1 MTTGVDVDVD
11 VYYSG
16 AKALLDWSRAWW
28 SAIDKSLSALS
39 GFGDMAGT
47 HSDGEIWA
55 SSYDQRIIDTLQLV
69 SSTATAVHNY
79 GAILAEMGYNHAIAE
94 HAATLNAGAAP
105 EKPSV
110 PQLAVSHCLLP
121 PPAAGGPGQ
130 GLVDSGIGLLEQLN
144 IIVPDG
150 DRDKLDGARDAWTK
164 IASLEATTNFP
175 VAIEAVARA
184 FEACSTPE
192 SSSIDEDLRAL
203 KASAEAITKTFEDLA
218 ASCQDHRDALDDL
231 RAKLVSQL
239 TGMAQAFA
247 TEMAIN
253 AAISIASSWV
263 TFGVSVAA
271 GVAGAA
277 LIVKRYSKPILEMID
292 AWRSSR
298 NLNKGVR
305 STQDFSKHKSEMQ
318 RIEELSKTRT
328 RPSSWNQLTDIDQE
342 ILRRGASD
350 AQGKSLSGM
359 LRRGEN
365 LTPQQQ
371 RDVDALNQ
379 AMNKLPTHEGPLVRH
394 TRRTP
399 EELARYEPDKPVQ
412 ELGFTSASRNP
423 AGSNDL
429 LVESS
434 NVEFQLISKTGK
446 DMSQYGTPDEVLF
459 HSGTNF
465 FVHSKTIDPVTG
477 RTVIKMAE
485 I

>member
-16 AKALLDWSRAWW
+16 AKALLDWSSAWW
-28 SAIDKSLSALS
+28 SAIDNSLSTLS
-39 GFGDMAGT
+39 GFSDMAGT
-47 HSDGEIWA
+47 HSDGQVWA
-55 SSYDQRIIDTLQLV
+55 ASYDRRISETLQLV

-79 GAILAEMGYNHAIAE
+79 GTILAEMGYNHACAE
-94 HAATLNAGAAP
+94 HSATLNAGAAP
-105 EKPSV
+105 QKPSV
-110 PQLAVSHCLLP
+110 SQLAVTHCLLP
-121 PPAAGGPGQ
+121 PPSAGGPGQ

-150 DRDKLDGARDAWTK
+150 DRDKLDGARDAWNK

-184 FEACSTPE
+184 FQACSTPE
-192 SSSIDEDLRAL
+192 SASIDEDLRAL
-203 KASAEAITKTFEDLA
+203 KASAEAITETFQELA

-239 TGMAQAFA
+239 NGMAQAFA

-253 AAISIASSWV
+253 AAVSVASSWV

-271 GVAGAA
+271 GLAGAA
-277 LIVKRYSKPILEMID
+277 LIVKRYSRPILEMID

-298 NLNKGVR
+298 NLGKGVR
-305 STQDFSKHKSEMQ
+305 ATEDFSRHQSEMR
-318 RIEELSKTRT
+318 RIEELSKTKT

-350 AQGKSLSGM
+350 AQGNSLSGM

-365 LTPQQQ
+365 LSPQQQ

-394 TRRTP
+394 TQLSP
-399 EELARYEPDKPVQ
+399 EELARYEQGKPVQ
-412 ELGFTSASRNP
+412 ELGFTSGSRNP
-423 AGSNDL
+423 AGSNGL
-429 LVESS
+429 LVDSS
-434 NVEFQLISKTGK
+434 NVEFQMISKTGK

-465 FVHSKTIDPVTG
+465 LVRSKAIDPATG
-477 RTVIKMAE
+477 RTVIQMVE